1 MEKLN
6 RILAKHY
13 MVFYIA
19 GVVLLMA
26 WYCWS
31 LETLGSGVGTL
42 VLLFCFVAIAGYAAW
57 LGSRYVVLLKKPI
70 QILDTECD
78 PEPFL
83 EEVQRQRAY
92 SGPWNMKSMRI
103 ILEASALCIVGRAT
117 EAYQLLGPIQQRI
130 MESKQFAL
138 QLNYCGQMVG
148 TCRVLER
155 AHEVEVW
162 HAKYMEC
169 YNKIKNKRLKAKFDE
184 ALPLYL
190 AQYYVFRREYD
201 NAMVYIAQLKPKNLY
216 EQVMIAVLCARAYLL
231 VGEKERAKEA
241 LRFAADKGNKTYAVQ
256 IARQMLV
263 EMD

>member
-19 GVVLLMA
+19 GVVLLMS

-31 LETLGSGVGTL
+31 IETLGTGAGIL
-42 VLLFCFVAIAGYAAW
+42 VLLFCLAAIPVYAAW
-57 LGSRYVVLLKKPI
+57 LGRRYVILLKKPM
-70 QILDTECD
+70 QILNTECD

-92 SGPWNMKSMRI
+92 SGPWNMKCMRI

-130 MESKQFAL
+130 MESRQFAL

-162 HAKYMEC
+162 HAQYME
-169 YNKIKNKRLKAKFDE
+169 YYHKIKNKRLKAKFDE
-184 ALPLYL
+184 GLPLYL

-201 NAMVYIAQLKPKNLY
+201 NAMVYIPQLKPKSLY
-216 EQVMIAVLCARAYLL
+216 DQVVIAVLCARAYLL
-231 VGEKERAKEA
+231 VGEKERVKEA
-241 LRFAADKGNKTYAVQ
+241 LRFAVNKGNKTYAVQ
-256 IARQMLV
+256 IARQMLA